1 MQRCSVGQISAE
13 RIPENTT
20 GKHFVTSGEL
30 EGDLISFMPGNS
42 EIQHFNLNYAV
53 ELIYGGGE
61 KEFLIK
67 FLRELVLFSLMRSI
81 TVGCSGWSEPGRRVR
96 VFAAPPN

>member
-1 MQRCSVGQISAE
+1 MQRRSGEQISAE

-20 GKHFVTSGEL
+20 GKHLVTSGEL

-53 ELIYGGGE
+53 ELIYEGGGGE
-61 KEFLIK
+61 ISYQ
-67 FLRELVLFSLMRSI
+67 V
-81 TVGCSGWSEPGRRVR
+81 SERTC
-96 VFAAPPN
+96 AL